1 MVRRKLYTPTAGPP
15 NHLSKARAAKVK
27 KKNIKFTNFLI
38 TAHIMVGGNDAQ
50 RHTLFCGILFMKEQF
65 SNQERAFLILI
76 QNRGTYDLV
85 TPPASA
91 TLNGSISITIL
102 GMKVS
107 YMKLLPCITLN
118 IR

>member
-76 QNRGTYDLV
+76 QNRGTCDLV

-107 YMKLLPCITLN
+107 YMKLLP
-118 IR
+118 